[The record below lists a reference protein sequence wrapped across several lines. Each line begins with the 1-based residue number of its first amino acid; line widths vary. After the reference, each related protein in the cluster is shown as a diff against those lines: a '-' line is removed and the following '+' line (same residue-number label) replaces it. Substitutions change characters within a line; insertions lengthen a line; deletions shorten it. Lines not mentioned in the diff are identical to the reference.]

1 MYYVSTRDASL
12 RYTAAQA
19 IVQGLSR
26 EGGLF
31 LPSEIPQ
38 LSREDLTELTRCS
51 YPERAA
57 HIMGLYLDDFSQ
69 EELLGF
75 AEKAYGPAKFD
86 TPAAAPVVKT
96 EDGAYVMELWHGPTC
111 AFKDMALQMLPYLL
125 TASLRKTGEQK
136 TDVYKRQRLFS
147 GGDRRGAQGHRRGG
161 AARGG
166 HCAAGA
172 ARDGIEVRRGW
183 NEP

>member
-57 HIMGLYLDDFSQ
+57 HIMGLYLDDFFRRSCW
-69 EELLGF
+69 
-75 AEKAYGPAKFD
+75 ASRKRRM
-86 TPAAAPVVKT
+86 APRSST
-96 EDGAYVMELWHGPTC
+96 RP
-111 AFKDMALQMLPYLL
+111 LPRPL
-125 TASLRKTGEQK
+125 
-136 TDVYKRQRLFS
+136 
-147 GGDRRGAQGHRRGG
+147 
-161 AARGG
+161 
-166 HCAAGA
+166 
-172 ARDGIEVRRGW
+172 
-183 NEP
+183 

>member
-111 AFKDMALQMLPYLL
+111 AVSYTHLRAHETAANLVCRLL
-125 TASLRKTGEQK
+125 LDIAERLSLI
-136 TDVYKRQRLFS
+136 
-147 GGDRRGAQGHRRGG
+147 H
-161 AARGG
+161 
-166 HCAAGA
+166 
-172 ARDGIEVRRGW
+172 I
-183 NEP
+183 